1 MRKFLV
7 FAVFAVL
14 AIFPTGALANQIDK
28 TKSTVGCTGASVM
41 FVHFTS
47 YDYRY
52 GIDNHVAV
60 DGREVAFKHVPAG
73 ADLSR
78 PIVITYPAP
87 KDTASHVVV
96 VRSNWATGHD
106 SFTGTISNCTK
117 PAPTPPAPPASHPS
131 PPPISNVVNVTT
143 VVNVTV
149 TSGPAAGA
157 TTICPCPS
165 KPAVKH
171 RKIKHRRHCRS
182 IKVARYRKVWFS
194 GRDCCGR
201 LVRWYTYKKVYR
213 HPRVCV

>member
-1 MRKFLV
+1 MRKSLV

-41 FVHFTS
+41 FVHFAS

-52 GIDNHVAV
+52 GIDNHVAI
-60 DGREVAFKHVPAG
+60 DGREVAFKHVQAG

-78 PIVITYPAP
+78 PIAITYPAP
-87 KDTASHVVV
+87 KDAASHVVV

-106 SFTGTISNCTK
+106 SLSGTISNCTK
-117 PAPTPPAPPASHPS
+117 PTPVPPASHPS
-131 PPPISNVVNVTT
+131 PPPSSSVVNIVNVTT

-165 KPAVKH
+165 KPVVKH

-201 LVRWYTYKKVYR
+201 LVRWYKYKKVYR
-213 HPRVCV
+213 HARVCV